1 MNDFFNQKG
10 TVRIILGKGY
20 ISLFEASNLKEGDVI
35 KVSRYA
41 GQPAL
46 LYFNNEFLC
55 TGEILVIGDYFGFRV
70 NRFESEPVQDSSGI
84 RDHIVEILP
93 TEIQLDSIQLSL
105 NELRGITVDSII
117 GLEKKYERDRN
128 VELIAAGIPLAAG
141 KLVYIRENFGIRI
154 TEIYNKNK
162 EKVGMGTSGFKI
174 DENSIDFPVK
184 DYDFRRPDKFTWE
197 TFVRIKEI
205 HKLFIENLKLSIPDI
220 KNIKVL
226 QSDQMT
232 FEEMFDHIQGKEFSY
247 IIIDVELWPLL
258 SPDEIYA
265 LMRGDEQRSYNNP
278 DAKYLL
284 FQENSVNP
292 ASEDREFDDS
302 VKNMFLKILSSRKM
316 LIVYHQSSPFSKI
329 KDEHSI
335 NEMIL
340 SPLRNSWKSI
350 TSITFKLNK
359 RTSEFDEM
367 KIVSLKDMILM
378 LDIGEENNPES
389 RFTIIYPYITL
400 EPIIHLLC

>member
-20 ISLFEASNLKEGDVI
+20 ISLYEASNLKEDDVI
-35 KVSRYA
+35 KVSSYA
-41 GQPAL
+41 GKHAL

-55 TGEILVIGDYFGFRV
+55 AGEILVISDYFGFKV
-70 NRFESEPVQDSSGI
+70 SSFESEPVENSSGI
-84 RDHIVEILP
+84 KDHVVEILP

-117 GLEKKYERDRN
+117 GLEKKYERDKN

-141 KLVYIRENFGIRI
+141 KLVCIRENFGIRI

-174 DENSIDFPVK
+174 DENSIEFPVK

-205 HKLFIENLKLSIPDI
+205 HKLFIENLKLSIPNI
-220 KNIKVL
+220 KNIKIL

-232 FEEMFDHIQGKEFSY
+232 FDEIFDHIKGKEFSY
-247 IIIDVELWPLL
+247 IVIETDIMWVYFDTFVNL
-258 SPDEIYA
+258 
-265 LMRGDEQRSYNNP
+265 RNNEQRIHNNP
-278 DAKYLL
+278 DLKYLL
-284 FQENSVNP
+284 FKENSVNP
-292 ASEDREFDDS
+292 ASKDKELDNNL
-302 VKNMFLKILSSRKM
+302 KNMFLKILYSRKM

-329 KDEHSI
+329 KDETSI

-350 TSITFKLNK
+350 TGINFKLNK
-359 RTSEFDEM
+359 KTSEFNEI
-367 KIVSLKDMILM
+367 KIVSPKDMILM

-400 EPIIHLLC
+400 EPIKHLLS